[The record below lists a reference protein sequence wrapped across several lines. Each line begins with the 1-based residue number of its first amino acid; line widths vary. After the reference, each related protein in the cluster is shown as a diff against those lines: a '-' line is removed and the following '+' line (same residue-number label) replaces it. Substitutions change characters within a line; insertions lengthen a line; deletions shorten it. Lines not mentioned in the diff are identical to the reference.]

1 MATQAPFYAADPA
14 DRLVARLRSYGPC
27 AVAFSGGV
35 DSAVVAMAAFLAH
48 GQNAIAV
55 TAISPSLAQSD
66 RDFAATEARA
76 IGIPHIELETRE
88 FDRPEYRR
96 NSGDRCFFCKDTLYS
111 TTQAL
116 LQSLPAQII
125 VNGANQDDLGDHRPG
140 MQAALQYRVKSPL
153 IEEGLGKQQ
162 VRAIAAFWNLQ
173 ARDKPAAPCLASR
186 IAYGVEVTPERV
198 ARIEQAEAFLK
209 NLLACDELRVRLEQ
223 AELARIELPLDHI
236 SQLMN
241 NPLRQTV
248 AQHLRNLG
256 FRSVTIDLEGFR
268 SGNLNSR
275 LVPLGLGSMSA
286 STAPKDIS

>member
-268 SGNLNSR
+268 SGNPNSR

>member
-1 MATQAPFYAADPA
+1 MPTEAPIDTAETA

-35 DSAVVAMAAFLAH
+35 DSAVVAKAAFLAH
-48 GQNAIAV
+48 GQNAVAV
-55 TAISPSLAQSD
+55 TAVSPSLARTD
-66 RDFAATEARA
+66 RDFAANEARV
-76 IGIPHIELETRE
+76 IGIPHLEVETHE
-88 FDRPEYRR
+88 FTRPEYRR

-140 MQAALQYRVKSPL
+140 MQAAAQHRVKSPL
-153 IEEGLGKQQ
+153 IEEGLGKQ
-162 VRAIAAFWNLQ
+162 Q

-186 IAYGVEVTPERV
+186 IAYGVEVTIERV

-223 AELARIELPLDHI
+223 AELARIELPLEQI
-236 SQLMN
+236 SKLLTQ
-241 NPLRQTV
+241 PLRQSVT
-248 AQHLRNLG
+248 QHLRNLG
-256 FRSVTIDLEGFR
+256 FRSVTLDLEGFR
-268 SGNLNSR
+268 SGNLNA
-275 LVPLGLGSMSA
+275 LLIPLGLGTASV
-286 STAPKDIS
+286 STAPKEMS

>member
-27 AVAFSGGV
+27 AVAFSGGG